1 MLYLCTSRSW
11 DFARPKKSGNFWFK
25 GDLINFWRRFDLCQI
40 WQQRVLTKI
49 EIFNFMQLFNQ
60 GGSHGSQICKNNCQ
74 LNLKSATPPQISW
87 QHFDIFAT
95 KLLCIRH
102 SAYHI
107 NILLFDTFSSSC
119 STADHPKIF
128 SSFVAS
134 VTFFL
139 WPLSLFSGLSCM
151 SCFVLEV
158 QGERR
163 EIVSK
168 LLFVW
173 YVNHKLSNVI
183 CLICNASFYSVIT
196 YETHRRW
203 EKLY

>member
-60 GGSHGSQICKNNCQ
+60 GGSHGSQVCKNNCQ

-128 SSFVAS
+128 SSVFRLSYLFPLTSVLCPYFLDCPACPAS
-134 VTFFL
+134 CWRFK
-139 WPLSLFSGLSCM
+139 GK
-151 SCFVLEV
+151 E
-158 QGERR
+158 E
-163 EIVSK
+163 K
-168 LLFVW
+168 LL
-173 YVNHKLSNVI
+173 VN
-183 CLICNASFYSVIT
+183 CY
-196 YETHRRW
+196 
-203 EKLY
+203 LYDM

>member
-49 EIFNFMQLFNQ
+49 KIFNFMQLFNQ
-60 GGSHGSQICKNNCQ
+60 GGSHGSQICKNNCR
-74 LNLKSATPPQISW
+74 LNLKSSAPPQISW

-119 STADHPKIF
+119 STADHPKII
-128 SSFVAS
+128 SSFFAS

-163 EIVSK
+163 ELVSK
-168 LLFVW
+168 LLFLW
-173 YVNHKLSNVI
+173 YANHKL
-183 CLICNASFYSVIT
+183 
-196 YETHRRW
+196 
-203 EKLY
+203 

>member
-173 YVNHKLSNVI
+173 YVNHKL
-183 CLICNASFYSVIT
+183 
-196 YETHRRW
+196 
-203 EKLY
+203 

>member
-128 SSFVAS
+128 SSFFAS

-151 SCFVLEV
+151 SCFVLDV

-163 EIVSK
+163 ELVSK

-173 YVNHKLSNVI
+173 YVNHKLSIVI
-183 CLICNASFYSVIT
+183 CMICNASFYSVIT

>member
-87 QHFDIFAT
+87 QHFDIVAT

-128 SSFVAS
+128 SSFFAS

-151 SCFVLEV
+151 SCFVLDV

-163 EIVSK
+163 ELVSK

-173 YVNHKLSNVI
+173 YVNHKLSIVI